1 MAQPSSINPRIIDGL
16 YAEAIVL
23 ADELRQTFTLTD
35 RLESGGD
42 PMGDARLAAS
52 CEALRAT
59 TRMMHALA
67 WLLNHRAYF
76 NGELS
81 DFQLRRHGKL
91 VDFPENDATRL
102 ALLDPAARSLIE
114 ATEQFHARLKRI
126 DTAWR
131 ERDPDAPSAI
141 ATLRDRLVRSARA

>member
-23 ADELRQTFTLTD
+23 ADELRQTFTLAD

-131 ERDPDAPSAI
+131 ERDPAAPSAI